1 MVLLQID
8 PTGATNNLLQYGV
21 LGAFSVLLLVALVFI
36 FKMLI
41 SQVEKQVEK
50 TQKDLDVER
59 QERQTLQKRFDE
71 YQAED
76 RSKLISLLDNV
87 QRVLLKVDS
96 KL

>member
-76 RSKLISLLDNV
+76 RSKLITLLDNV
-87 QRVLLKVDS
+87 QRVLQKVDA

>member
-36 FKMLI
+36 FKLLI
-41 SQVEKQVEK
+41 AQVEKQVEK

-76 RSKLISLLDNV
+76 RSKLLSLLDNV
-87 QRVLLKVDS
+87 QRVLVKVDS

>member
-1 MVLLQID
+1 MVILQID

-21 LGAFSVLLLVALVFI
+21 LGAFSVLLLVALVII
-36 FKMLI
+36 FKLLI
-41 SQVEKQVEK
+41 AQVEKQVEK

-59 QERQTLQKRFDE
+59 LERQTLQKRFDE

-76 RSKLISLLDNV
+76 RSKLIALLDNV
-87 QRVLLKVDS
+87 QRVLVKVDS

>member
-1 MVLLQID
+1 MVILQID

-76 RSKLISLLDNV
+76 RSKLITLLDNV
-87 QRVLLKVDS
+87 QRVLAKVDA

>member
-76 RSKLISLLDNV
+76 RSKLIALLDNV
-87 QRVLLKVDS
+87 QRVLAKVDA

>member
-76 RSKLISLLDNV
+76 RSKLITLLDNV
-87 QRVLLKVDS
+87 QRVLAKVDA